1 MTDESEIATVRQGLS
16 LLKQDVEGERAV
28 SRHLLR
34 KLNEMDDRLISLA
47 KSGDRIEEGMA
58 LLRADLPRI
67 IAEVVGAVMREDV
80 AKRKG

>member
-1 MTDESEIATVRQGLS
+1 MTDEAEIATVRQGLS

-47 KSGDRIEEGMA
+47 KSGDRIEESMA

-67 IAEVVGAVMREDV
+67 IAEVVGAVLREDA
-80 AKRKG
+80 AKRK

>member
-1 MTDESEIATVRQGLS
+1 VRQGLS
-16 LLKQDVEGERAV
+16 LLKQDFEGERIV

-34 KLNEMDDRLISLA
+34 KLNEMDDRLIGLA
-47 KSGDRIEEGMA
+47 KSVDRIEEGMV

-67 IAEVVGAVMREDV
+67 IAEVVGAVMREDA